1 MSEVDF
7 ASCQRAF
14 DAAATPEAQT
24 AAARRAGALLDAAEG
39 DMFSSAEEVRASLT
53 AGCSSAFLAAI
64 TAATPRLAS
73 SAVRGKLEAGVA
85 WPAKLDGDGRCVA
98 AFAKNCRDVC
108 GDKALQRAL
117 GSCLEDDALASG
129 DGRVRDG
136 RALEDAS
143 VLGRALATSTILD
156 FSHVAKAKP
165 DGRAVDALKGRVPA
179 AAYFSELPNFPKT
192 PLDAA
197 NKQAAFLR
205 QRLRE
210 TQDGVHALVNKAL
223 RVDKG
228 AKKEGVVAWLARS
241 VALGAPLAA
250 PRLKERGR
258 HAHPAGCCSAG
269 HGLNLCGLILRLAAP
284 VADKGD
290 FNLVDWRYATRDDR
304 VDFRAD
310 AKLGAQ
316 VGSRDDD
323 DDEDDDDDMDPEM
336 KRQLREAMAMSLG
349 KLSALGFFPPGEAH
363 GFKFSTEAFFL
374 AVKAVGTFF
383 VPLFDEFHLQ
393 QRALAEGRGGD
404 DAAAYRARLHA
415 EGWVCHLEDPVLLEN
430 AGKVASFAA
439 KWLLHQMAD
448 GDFAPGDP
456 RAGSAPKERMA
467 ALPANL
473 VKNACDVWSCLAR
486 ASDGRRGAACFG
498 DQDAAAAALFCC
510 ELMRRPD
517 LVASPVVHA
526 KLVEFLTQLLR
537 TARGPA
543 SRKAEASLF
552 FGPGRGLAGAVMDSE
567 RVRRELPPAL
577 VHLYGEVHAVVGLD
591 VDADQAFDKFNVRH
605 RVNALLSQF
614 WRHPLG
620 EPRAA
625 LARLFGDA
633 AKAATF
639 AGACLDTMVYCGED
653 SLDRLADGVLRE
665 VDGKPPPEA
674 TPARDFYD
682 SQQRV
687 CRGFLP
693 QACSTLDVLLEFVEQ
708 DASVATALLG
718 APAALRVAVAHALR
732 LIESCG
738 TADGLAKVRPS
749 EPKAWAFDADALLDY
764 AARLLEAARAANGDA
779 AFAAALRRSPDYDG
793 AALREAAAKP
803 SGAALAKV
811 VAVAPAGDDA
821 GVADAAAA
829 VDAALAALR
838 GSAAPPATDAVR
850 AAEKAY
856 ADALGDA
863 TVEVVDELTDHH
875 FRSKP
880 AGTRNAKALQKELR
894 RLKRDLPEPHPDGSV
909 FVRFDEGRLDLCR
922 CALTGPADTPYF
934 GGLFVFDVYFPQ
946 DYPAVPPLVH
956 LTTTGS
962 GTVRFN
968 PNLYADGKVCLS
980 LLGTWHAADASQKWN
995 ADTSTLTQVLLSIA
1009 GQILVKEPYFNE
1021 PAYERVR
1028 GTPEGDATSERVNGD
1043 LRNKTRTCAVVD
1055 HLKRPP
1061 RGLEEVAREHLR
1073 RLRGPL
1079 LDAAKRDLGP
1089 QASRATKRAA
1099 GALVSQLALAFGADD
1114 APEPPTKRS
1123 RGSSEED

>member
-14 DAAATPEAQT
+14 DAAATPAAQT

-129 DGRVRDG
+129 DGR
-136 RALEDAS
+136 
-143 VLGRALATSTILD
+143 
-156 FSHVAKAKP
+156 AKP

-192 PLDAA
+192 PADAA

-269 HGLNLCGLILRLAAP
+269 HGLNLCGLVLRLAAP

-290 FNLVDWRYATRDDR
+290 FNL
-304 VDFRAD
+304 
-310 AKLGAQ
+310 
-316 VGSRDDD
+316 
-323 DDEDDDDDMDPEM
+323 
-336 KRQLREAMAMSLG
+336 
-349 KLSALGFFPPGEAH
+349 LSALGFFPPGEAH

-393 QRALAEGRGGD
+393 QRALAEGRGRD
-404 DAAAYRARLHA
+404 DVAAYRARLHA

-567 RVRRELPPAL
+567 RVRRELPPAF

-708 DASVATALLG
+708 DASVAKALLG
-718 APAALRVAVAHALR
+718 APPALRVAVAHALR
-732 LIESCG
+732 LVESCG
-738 TADGLAKVRPS
+738 TADGLARVRPS
-749 EPKAWAFDADALLDY
+749 EPEAWAFDADALLDY
-764 AARLLEAARAANGDA
+764 AARLEAARAANARPSRRRCGGRPTTA
-779 AFAAALRRSPDYDG
+779 APRSS
-793 AALREAAAKP
+793 EAAAKP
-803 SGAALAKV
+803 SARARPGRRRRARGRRRRRRRRGGGRRRRARGA
-811 VAVAPAGDDA
+811 
-821 GVADAAAA
+821 
-829 VDAALAALR
+829 R
-838 GSAAPPATDAVR
+838 WSAAPPGGRRSAPKR
-850 AAEKAY
+850 AY
-856 ADALGDA
+856 ADAFGDA
-863 TVEVVDELTDHH
+863 TVEVVDELADHH

-894 RLKRDLPEPHPDGSV
+894 RLKRDLPEPHPGGSV

-1061 RGLEEVAREHLR
+1061 RGLEE
-1073 RLRGPL
+1073 
-1079 LDAAKRDLGP
+1079 
-1089 QASRATKRAA
+1089 
-1099 GALVSQLALAFGADD
+1099 LALAFGADD

>member
-14 DAAATPEAQT
+14 DAAATPAAQT

-156 FSHVAKAKP
+156 FAHVAKAKP

-192 PLDAA
+192 PADAA

-269 HGLNLCGLILRLAAP
+269 HGLNLCGLVLRLAAP

-310 AKLGAQ
+310 AKLGAR

-323 DDEDDDDDMDPEM
+323 DDDDEDEDDDMDPEM

-404 DAAAYRARLHA
+404 DVAAYRARLHA

-708 DASVATALLG
+708 DASVAKALLG
-718 APAALRVAVAHALR
+718 APPALRVAVAHALR
-732 LIESCG
+732 LVESCG
-738 TADGLAKVRPS
+738 TADGLARVRPS

-803 SGAALAKV
+803 SGAALARV

-838 GSAAPPATDAVR
+838 WSAAPGGRRVR
-850 AAEKAY
+850 GGGPTRRA
-856 ADALGDA
+856 GDA
-863 TVEVVDELTDHH
+863 TVEVVDELADHH

-1009 GQILVKEPYFNE
+1009 GQILVKARFNE
-1021 PAYERVR
+1021 RPTAASAAR
-1028 GTPEGDATSERVNGD
+1028 G
-1043 LRNKTRTCAVVD
+1043 
-1055 HLKRPP
+1055 
-1061 RGLEEVAREHLR
+1061 R
-1073 RLRGPL
+1073 R
-1079 LDAAKRDLGP
+1079 D
-1089 QASRATKRAA
+1089 
-1099 GALVSQLALAFGADD
+1099 LALAFGADD